1 MRTNNEAA
9 TVTMNHHLT
18 FTKPQLLMAFE
29 SHETIRRPG
38 QDAVVALDEKST
50 ALPLPKERS
59 RAAERCGAWE
69 IPEDFTMVIC
79 LQ

>member
-38 QDAVVALDEKST
+38 ASR
-50 ALPLPKERS
+50 RS
-59 RAAERCGAWE
+59 GRSGCPG
-69 IPEDFTMVIC
+69 
-79 LQ
+79 